1 MMRTALTTFAA
12 LLLVVGATARP
23 TQASVPQDNLT
34 HFSFS
39 QPVAIPGGVLPAGD
53 YIFRLADPDSGRHIV
68 QVIDRQTGEIRGLFF
83 TRYAQRGTLIDAPE
97 VTLGEAPAGTTRSIA
112 AWWYPG
118 SNSGREFVYAAGE
131 ASWERGGKNASTVG
145 D

>member
-1 MMRTALTTFAA
+1 MMRTALSTFAA
-12 LLLVVGATARP
+12 LLFVAATSARP
-23 TQASVPQDNLT
+23 AEATTPHDNLT

-68 QVIDRQTGEIRGLFF
+68 QVIDRHTGEVHGLFF
-83 TRYAQRGTLIDAPE
+83 TRYTERGTLVDAPE
-97 VTLGEAPAGTTRSIA
+97 VTLGEAPAGMTKSIA

-118 SNSGREFVYAAGE
+118 TTSGREFVYAPGE
-131 ASWERGGKNASTVG
+131 ASWDHSSHNSSTVG

>member
-1 MMRTALTTFAA
+1 MLILSGGEPLMRRDIFEISERAKAMKFY
-12 LLLVVGATARP
+12 VGL
-23 TQASVPQDNLT
+23 SSN
-34 HFSFS
+34 
-39 QPVAIPGGVLPAGD
+39 
-53 YIFRLADPDSGRHIV
+53 
-68 QVIDRQTGEIRGLFF
+68 
-83 TRYAQRGTLIDAPE
+83 GTLIDAPE